1 MSALTPRDATD
12 PGVTDLEATLLALCA
27 IPSFTGEEGPLC
39 DHVEA
44 RLAALFGPQKVGRG
58 RVARDGHSLV
68 VTPEAPDGLPRVVL
82 AGHFDVVRT
91 DHDGPPR
98 VEGDRVYGPG
108 AADMKSGLAVM
119 LHLLDGIARG
129 ERLRYAPTFV
139 FYEREEGPF
148 VENRLGDLLERFPA
162 LTRADLAVCLEPS
175 SNALQLGCMGSLH
188 ARVRFHGRTS
198 HSARPWQG
206 ENAIHKAAPFLA
218 RLAAREPRDVVIDDM
233 LYREVTSATL
243 AEGGRG
249 RNVVPDLFTLN
260 VNVRFAPGRTA
271 DDAADELAMA
281 VAGDASI
288 EVFDRSPSALP
299 HRSHPLV
306 GALEA
311 LGLPAVEPKQAWTDV
326 ARFAGAGVAAVN
338 FGPGTQSQ
346 AHQRNEYTDR
356 GALAEGM
363 ALFARWLFER

>member
-1 MSALTPRDATD
+1 MIDGT
-12 PGVTDLEATLLALCA
+12 LEQTLLALCEIA
-27 IPSFTGEEGPLC
+27 SPTGEEGALC
-39 DHVEA
+39 DVVE
-44 RLAALFGPQKVGRG
+44 RELTALLGGAH
-58 RVARDGHSLV
+58 VARDGHSLV
-68 VTPEAPDGLPRVVL
+68 VTPEAPAGLPRVAL

-98 VEGDRVYGPG
+98 VEGDRIYGPG

-119 LHLLDGIARG
+119 LHLLRDLRDGR
-129 ERLRYAPTFV
+129 RPRYAPSFV
-139 FYEREEGPF
+139 FYEREEGPYL
-148 VENRLGDLLERFPA
+148 ENRLGDVLEHFPA
-162 LTRADLAVCLEPS
+162 LREVDLAVCLEPS
-175 SNALQLGCMGSLH
+175 SNVLQLGCMGSLH

-218 RLAAREPRDVVIDDM
+218 KLAARAPHDVVIEGL
-233 LYREVTSATL
+233 LYREVMSATL

-260 VNVRFAPGRTA
+260 VNLRFAPGRTPE
-271 DDAADELAMA
+271 DAADELAME
-281 VAGDASI
+281 VAGDAAI

-299 HRSHPLV
+299 SRSHPLV
-306 GALEA
+306 TALEA

-326 ARFAGAGVAAVN
+326 ARFAAAGVAAVN

-346 AHQRNEYTDR
+346 AHQRNEWTDR
-356 GALAEGM
+356 ASLSDGM
-363 ALFARWLFER
+363 ALFRRWLFTD